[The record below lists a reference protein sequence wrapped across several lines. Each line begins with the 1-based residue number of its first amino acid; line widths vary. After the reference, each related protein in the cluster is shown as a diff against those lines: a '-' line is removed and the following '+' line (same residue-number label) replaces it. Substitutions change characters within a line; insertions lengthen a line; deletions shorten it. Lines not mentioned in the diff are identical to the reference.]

1 VRLETIAKKICITF
15 TLAKNLY
22 NNREGGNTKKK
33 KSQEKPTNVE
43 ISKQISIPGIDTSK
57 YY

>member
-15 TLAKNLY
+15 TLAKNIY
-22 NNREGGNTKKK
+22 NNREGANTEK
-33 KSQEKPTNVE
+33 KSQEKPKNVE
-43 ISKQISIPGIDTSK
+43 ISKQISIPGIGTSK